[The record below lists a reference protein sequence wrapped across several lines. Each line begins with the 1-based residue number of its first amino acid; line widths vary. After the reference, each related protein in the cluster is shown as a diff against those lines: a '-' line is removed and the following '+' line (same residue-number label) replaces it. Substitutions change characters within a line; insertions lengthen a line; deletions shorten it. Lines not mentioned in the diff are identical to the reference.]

1 MIPPHLGEPD
11 PLIGIRAE
19 HRILRYRKLQPQY
32 ICLARLKIQLGENLP
47 SAPFFADDKEVRQL
61 DTLRRTVQ
69 FWADLL
75 SAILRRAG
83 TCSILSRLHFQG
95 KPLYPK
101 APKAFARLQ
110 TDV

>member
-1 MIPPHLGEPD
+1 MNVATCVDDPPHLGEPD

-19 HRILRYRKLQPQY
+19 HYILHYIKLQPQY

-69 FWADLL
+69 FWADYIFRENPYTQKPQKLL
-75 SAILRRAG
+75 RDYKQMYNCCENRYKL
-83 TCSILSRLHFQG
+83 
-95 KPLYPK
+95 
-101 APKAFARLQ
+101 
-110 TDV
+110 